1 MVVTDGSKPVK
12 QHPYKMN
19 PEKMALVDKEVQ
31 YMLDHE
37 LIQPSNSPWSSP
49 VVLVSKGNGQY
60 RLCFDY
66 RQVNKV
72 TKPDNYPIPRIE
84 DCIDAIGSAKY
95 VTKFDMLKGYWQVGM
110 TGRVKDVS
118 AFITPKGLYECL
130 VMPFGM
136 MNLAS
141 TFQRLM
147 GKVTRHVN
155 NCVVYIDD
163 VVIFNHTWEKH
174 LNSLRSFSE
183 AIRTAGLVINLS
195 KCEFAMAIVRY
206 LGHEIGQGQVVPK
219 NSNVEAILSLGIPL
233 NKREVRRF
241 LGAVGYFRKFIRKF
255 IKNFAKLTSPLTDLL
270 REGTKFQWTSTCQQ
284 AFDKV
289 KAAFSNKPILKTP
302 NFNKPFILAI
312 DASDRGVG
320 AMLEQTDEDGIK
332 HPVAYFSKKLNKCQ
346 KNYSTIE
353 KEALTLIL
361 ALQHFEMYLS
371 NGNRL
376 VEVWTDHNPLVF
388 ISRFKNKNQRL
399 LRWSLFLQEWNLMVK
414 HVRGTEN
421 VLPDILSRR
430 NYSSL

>member
-1 MVVTDGSKPVK
+1 MTE
-12 QHPYKMN
+12 H
-19 PEKMALVDKEVQ
+19 AKE
-31 YMLDHE
+31 
-37 LIQPSNSPWSSP
+37 
-49 VVLVSKGNGQY
+49 
-60 RLCFDY
+60 
-66 RQVNKV
+66 
-72 TKPDNYPIPRIE
+72 
-84 DCIDAIGSAKY
+84 
-95 VTKFDMLKGYWQVGM
+95 
-110 TGRVKDVS
+110 VS

-136 MNLAS
+136 MNSAS

-147 GKVTRHVN
+147 DKVTRHVN

-163 VVIFNHTWEKH
+163 VVIFNHTWEEH
-174 LNSLRSFSE
+174 LNSLRSFFE
-183 AIRTAGLVINLS
+183 AIKTAGLVINLS
-195 KCEFAMAIVRY
+195 KCGFAMATVKY

-219 NSNVEAILSLGIPL
+219 NSNVEAIMSLEIPL

-241 LGAVGYFRKFIRKF
+241 LGAAGYFRKF
-255 IKNFAKLTSPLTDLL
+255 IKNFAVLTSPLTDLL
-270 REGTKFQWTSTCQQ
+270 RKGTKFQWTSTCQQ
-284 AFDKV
+284 VFDEV

-302 NFNKPFILAI
+302 NFNKPFILAV
-312 DASDRGVG
+312 DASDRGLG

-346 KNYSTIE
+346 ENYSTIE
-353 KEALTLIL
+353 KEALALIL
-361 ALQHFEMYLS
+361 ALQHFEVYLS

-376 VEVWTDHNPLVF
+376 VEIWIDHNPLVF